1 MLSLRAS
8 TLLALVALAAAACV
22 TSGATSPAAASPVS
36 TGTYTVVSCP
46 GDNGWSA
53 EETTVSLG
61 NQQTSIVTNA
71 PATGPYYTDDCAS
84 GAGGI
89 SLEYPTGAGWTSSTL
104 QFAIPAD
111 LDAWISG
118 WSMNIAAFG
127 HVCAT
132 ENHMNCP
139 DSNDVSGEGSVEI
152 TGTCSQAAE
161 PFDFTDDGLGEVDTT
176 VSAQALNCGSVTSV
190 PIQVF
195 CITVCTGPAGD
206 PLASVQVNAASFGI
220 ESVGAPTASDFS
232 GSLLSGAHGN
242 ASLSFTATDPEG
254 PGVYNVLVQ
263 IDGSTVYSGTPD
275 LNGGQCVALGNA
287 AQGGG
292 LEFASLV
299 PCPQSED
306 VDVGVNTSSLT
317 PGSHELQVLV
327 TNAAGISTTVLTQ
340 SIDIGGDGSQ
350 ATPSPDDYSLALTN
364 ASVHFRKTVSRP
376 YSRSALRISG
386 KLSARTGFQASG
398 APVSA
403 WAQSASGGAFS
414 ELAST
419 TANAN
424 GKWTLT
430 VSKGPS
436 RLVRIIAGTGAQPV
450 GDTGALT
457 VREHVSPS
465 LTLRVQAPGAGRL
478 VFSGHVYPNSPSAS
492 PIVLIEARG
501 PHGWEVVGTPVHLSA
516 GGAFHYAYQS
526 SPVTVGRAFDF
537 RATTIATGLWS
548 SGSSPKRVATVH

>member
-1 MLSLRAS
+1 
-8 TLLALVALAAAACV
+8 
-22 TSGATSPAAASPVS
+22 VS

-61 NQQTSIVTNA
+61 DQQTSIVTNT

-84 GAGGI
+84 GAGGM

-111 LDAWISG
+111 LDAWIDG

-139 DSNDVSGEGSVEI
+139 DSNDVSGEGAVEI
-152 TGTCSQAAE
+152 TGTCAVPGQ

-176 VSAQALNCGSVTSV
+176 VGAQALNCGSVTSV

-206 PLASVQVNAASFGI
+206 PLASVQVSAASFGI

-232 GSLLSGAHGN
+232 GSLLSGVRGN

-306 VDVGVNTSSLT
+306 VDVSVNTSSLT

-327 TNAAGISTTVLTQ
+327 TNAAGITTTVLTQ

-364 ASVHFRKTVSRP
+364 SSVHFRKTVSRP

-419 TANAN
+419 TANAS
-424 GKWTLT
+424 GKWALT
-430 VSKGPS
+430 VGKGPS

-450 GDTGALT
+450 GDSGGLT
-457 VREHVSPS
+457 VRERVSQS
-465 LTLRVQAPGAGRL
+465 LTLRVRTPGAGRL
-478 VFSGHVYPNSPSAS
+478 VFSGHVYPDSPSAS
-492 PIVLIEARG
+492 PVVLVEARG
-501 PHGWEVVGTPVHLSA
+501 PDGWEVVGTPVHVSA
-516 GGAFHYAYQS
+516 GGAFHYTYQS
-526 SPVTVGRAFDF
+526 SAVTVGRAFDF
-537 RATTIATGLWS
+537 RATTIATSLWS
-548 SGSSPKRVATVH
+548 SGRSPTRVATVQ